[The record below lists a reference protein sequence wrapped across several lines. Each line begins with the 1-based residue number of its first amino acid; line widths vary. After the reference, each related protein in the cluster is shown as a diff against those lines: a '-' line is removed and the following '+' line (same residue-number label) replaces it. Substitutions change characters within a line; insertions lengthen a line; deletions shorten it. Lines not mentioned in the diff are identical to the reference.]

1 METAELRLRLSAVE
15 AAVGVPR
22 IPEIRATDTPAEDAS
37 QVALDRPP
45 AAGSLAP
52 LLGWAFLGLS
62 GAYLLR
68 GATESG
74 TVPPVLGVFA
84 GVIYAGLWLMVA
96 ARRAWE
102 KPLTSTV
109 YAATA
114 ALILT
119 PLLWEATVRFHAF
132 VPKSAS
138 AVLVLFAAFGVAIAW
153 KHSLAGVAWA
163 AIVGGVLTPIAIF
176 RESHDG
182 AAWAACAI
190 AIAAV
195 VEASAFRDRWPGL
208 RWVAAMAA
216 DFTVLLLTY
225 LVTVPHASADFT
237 QVATPQFLLGA
248 QVGLLFVY
256 LASTV
261 GRTLVRRLPIQ
272 PFEIGQA
279 AIAFVISVGGALW
292 LAEATSLGWKPVG
305 LFCAVAGAVCYTVSF
320 AMLDRDTQPSR
331 NFYTYSTFGILLSIV
346 ASRLLFHGESVAM
359 AWSVV
364 AVCMMLAGMFARRR
378 TLRVHGCVL
387 LVLAGAAAGVVPK
400 GWAMMVH
407 ATGEQYGA
415 LGVSYAAVLM
425 AAMVVYGAFV
435 RWTVSSR
442 EALVPVAI
450 LTWSL
455 AGVLAAIAAR
465 ATSGAP
471 MRTVVLVMFAVGTA
485 KLGSSVQRLELR
497 WVAYGFV
504 GLTGLKLLLADF
516 QTAGSLGLFASLLL
530 FGAMLILVPRVART
544 SQTDLRKDQHAIGNA
559 AGM

>member
-1 METAELRLRLSAVE
+1 
-15 AAVGVPR
+15 
-22 IPEIRATDTPAEDAS
+22 
-37 QVALDRPP
+37 
-45 AAGSLAP
+45 
-52 LLGWAFLGLS
+52 
-62 GAYLLR
+62 
-68 GATESG
+68 
-74 TVPPVLGVFA
+74 
-84 GVIYAGLWLMVA
+84 
-96 ARRAWE
+96 
-102 KPLTSTV
+102 
-109 YAATA
+109 
-114 ALILT
+114 
-119 PLLWEATVRFHAF
+119 
-132 VPKSAS
+132 
-138 AVLVLFAAFGVAIAW
+138 
-153 KHSLAGVAWA
+153 
-163 AIVGGVLTPIAIF
+163 
-176 RESHDG
+176 
-182 AAWAACAI
+182 
-190 AIAAV
+190 
-195 VEASAFRDRWPGL
+195 
-208 RWVAAMAA
+208 MAA

-305 LFCAVAGAVCYTVSF
+305 LFCAIGGAVCYTVSF

-387 LVLAGAAAGVVPK
+387 LVLAGTAAGVVPK

-407 ATGEQYGA
+407 ATGAQQGA
-415 LGVSYAAVLM
+415 LVVSYAAVLM
-425 AAMVVYGAFV
+425 AAMVAYGAFV

-455 AGVLAAIAAR
+455 AGVLASIAAR
-465 ATSGAP
+465 ATSDAP
-471 MRTVVLVMFAVGTA
+471 MRTAVLALFAVGTA
-485 KLGSSVQRLELR
+485 KLGSSVQRPELR

-504 GLTGLKLLLADF
+504 GLTGLKLLLVDF

-544 SQTDLRKDQHAIGNA
+544 SHVDLRKDQQAIGNA
-559 AGM
+559 AGV